1 MKRNTKLATAI
12 AAAAAV
18 VTGGILVA
26 GPATAGPSGER
37 TPSVRSTSQSS
48 MMMNGQQHT
57 HRHGGDGTGVGDGNG
72 PCSFTGSAATTAPSG
87 TLSAAQKT
95 TLARMAQEEKLA
107 HDLYTVFAA
116 RYDAHVFDRIA
127 AAETHHL
134 DAVRT
139 LLDRYDVSDPT
150 AGKAAGD
157 FTDATVQATYDRLLK
172 QGTASVDGALKAG
185 LTFETGDI
193 AALTKARSGLDAP
206 DVEQVY
212 ANLLAASRMHQ
223 TAFDSWLVR

>member
-12 AAAAAV
+12 TAAAAV
-18 VTGGILVA
+18 VTGGILIV
-26 GPATAGPSGER
+26 GPATAGAAGEQ
-37 TPSVRSTSQSS
+37 TPSVRFTTQSS
-48 MMMNGQQHT
+48 MMNGQQHT
-57 HRHGGDGTGVGDGNG
+57 HRHGDGTGAGDGNG
-72 PCSFTGSAATTAPSG
+72 PCSLTGSATTAPSG

-107 HDLYTVFAA
+107 HDLCTVFAA

-127 AAETHHL
+127 IAETHHL
-134 DAVRT
+134 AAVRT

-150 AGKAAGD
+150 AGEAAGD

-185 LTFETGDI
+185 LTFETDDI

-212 ANLLAASRMHQ
+212 TNLLAASRMHQ
-223 TAFDSWLVR
+223 AAFDSWLVR

>member
-18 VTGGILVA
+18 VTGGILIA
-26 GPATAGPSGER
+26 GPATAGAAGEQ
-37 TPSVRSTSQSS
+37 TPSARSTTQSS
-48 MMMNGQQHT
+48 MMNGQQHT
-57 HRHGGDGTGVGDGNG
+57 HRHGDGTGVGDGNG
-72 PCSFTGSAATTAPSG
+72 PCSLTGTATTAPSG

-95 TLARMAQEEKLA
+95 TLARMAEEEKLA

-116 RYDAHVFDRIA
+116 RYDARVFDRIA

-139 LLDRYDVSDPT
+139 LLDRYDVTDPT
-150 AGKAAGD
+150 TGKATGD
-157 FTDATVQATYDRLLK
+157 FADTTVQATYDRLLK
-172 QGTASVDGALKAG
+172 QGTANVDGALKAG
-185 LTFETGDI
+185 LTFETDDI
-193 AALTKARSGLDAP
+193 AALTKAQSGLDAP
-206 DVEQVY
+206 DVEQMY

-223 TAFDSWLVR
+223 AAFESWLVR

>member
-1 MKRNTKLATAI
+1 
-12 AAAAAV
+12 
-18 VTGGILVA
+18 
-26 GPATAGPSGER
+26 
-37 TPSVRSTSQSS
+37 
-48 MMMNGQQHT
+48 MNGQQYT
-57 HRHGGDGTGVGDGNG
+57 HLHGGDGTGVGDGNG
-72 PCSFTGSAATTAPSG
+72 PCSLTGTAATTAPSG

-95 TLARMAQEEKLA
+95 TLAHMAEEEKLA

-116 RYDAHVFDRIA
+116 RYDAQVFDRIA
-127 AAETHHL
+127 AAETRHL

-139 LLDRYDVSDPT
+139 LLDRYDVTDPT

-185 LTFETGDI
+185 LTFETDDI
-193 AALTKARSGLDAP
+193 AALTKAQSGLDAP

-212 ANLLAASRMHQ
+212 AHLLDASRMHQ
-223 TAFDSWLVR
+223 AAFESWLVR

>member
-18 VTGGILVA
+18 VTVGILVA
-26 GPATAGPSGER
+26 GPATAGAAGGQ
-37 TPSVRSTSQSS
+37 TPSAQSTTQSS

-57 HRHGGDGTGVGDGNG
+57 YRHGDGTGVGDGNG
-72 PCSFTGSAATTAPSG
+72 PCSLTGSAATTAPSG
-87 TLSAAQKT
+87 TLSASQKT

-127 AAETHHL
+127 AAETQHL

-139 LLDRYDVSDPT
+139 LLDRYDMSDPT
-150 AGKAAGD
+150 AGRAAGG

-172 QGTASVDGALKAG
+172 QGTASVDDALKAG
-185 LTFETGDI
+185 LTFETDDI
-193 AALTKARSGLDAP
+193 AALTKAQSGLDAP

-223 TAFDSWLVR
+223 AAFDSRLVR

>member
-18 VTGGILVA
+18 VTGGILIA
-26 GPATAGPSGER
+26 GPATAGATGGQ
-37 TPSVRSTSQSS
+37 TPSARSTTQSS

-57 HRHGGDGTGVGDGNG
+57 HRPGDGTGVGDGNG
-72 PCSFTGSAATTAPSG
+72 PCSRSGSAATTAPSG

-150 AGKAAGD
+150 TGKAAGD
-157 FTDATVQATYDRLLK
+157 FTDTTVQATYDRLLK

-185 LTFETGDI
+185 LTFETEDI

-223 TAFDSWLVR
+223 AAFDSWLVR

>member
-1 MKRNTKLATAI
+1 MKRNAKLATAV

-26 GPATAGPSGER
+26 GPATAGADGGR
-37 TPSVRSTSQSS
+37 TPAIQSTTQTS
-48 MMMNGQQHT
+48 MMNGQQHSY
-57 HRHGGDGTGVGDGNG
+57 RHGGEGTEVGDGNG
-72 PCSFTGSAATTAPSG
+72 PCSLTGTAAITAPSG
-87 TLSAAQKT
+87 TLSAAQKS
-95 TLARMAQEEKLA
+95 TLAHMAEEEKLA
-107 HDLYTVFAA
+107 HDLYTAFAA
-116 RYDAHVFDRIA
+116 RYDAPVFDRIA
-127 AAETHHL
+127 AAETRHL

-139 LLDRYDVSDPT
+139 LLDRYDVNDPT

-157 FTDATVQATYDRLLK
+157 FADATVQATYDRLLK
-172 QGTASVDGALKAG
+172 QGTGSVDGALRAG
-185 LTFETGDI
+185 LTFETDDI

-223 TAFDSWLVR
+223 AAFDHWLDR

>member
-12 AAAAAV
+12 TAAAVV
-18 VTGGILVA
+18 VTGGILIA
-26 GPATAGPSGER
+26 GPATAGAAGEQP
-37 TPSVRSTSQSS
+37 PSVRSTTQSS

-57 HRHGGDGTGVGDGNG
+57 HRDGDDGTGAGDGNG
-72 PCSFTGSAATTAPSG
+72 PCSLTGTATTAPSG

-139 LLDRYDVSDPT
+139 LLDGYDVTDPT

-185 LTFETGDI
+185 LTFETDDI

>member
-26 GPATAGPSGER
+26 GPATAGAAGEQ
-37 TPSVRSTSQSS
+37 TPSARSTTQSS
-48 MMMNGQQHT
+48 MMNGRQHT
-57 HRHGGDGTGVGDGNG
+57 HGDGTGVGDGNG
-72 PCSFTGSAATTAPSG
+72 PCSLTGTAATTAPSG

-95 TLARMAQEEKLA
+95 TLARMAEEEKLA

-116 RYDAHVFDRIA
+116 RYDARVFDRIA
-127 AAETHHL
+127 TAETRHL
-134 DAVRT
+134 YAVRT
-139 LLDRYDVSDPT
+139 LLDRYDVTDPT

-185 LTFETGDI
+185 RAFETDDI

-223 TAFDSWLVR
+223 AAFESWLVR